1 MPTTIPAA
9 GTLPWRVQDHVLQV
23 ALVHR
28 PRYDDWSWAKGKL
41 DPGEEWAPAAAR
53 ETFEETGLQ
62 VRLGVP
68 LPEARY
74 ILLDKDGRPDDKV
87 VRYWAARV
95 VGGDGKLVN
104 EIDDVAWLD
113 PREAHDRLDYA
124 RDQDQLLALVR
135 WHQTG
140 MLDTWPLVLVRHA
153 RAVARGSWSGA
164 DDTRRPLDRV
174 GTARA
179 EALSAVLGAYRPE
192 KVASSPSL
200 RCVDTVA
207 PYAQQAGVRV
217 RSRRSLSEEGFAED
231 PSRATQRLLKVV
243 AAGRPTVLCS
253 HGPVLP
259 ALVEVLHGLAGD
271 AEPEHRERLEAA
283 GADRLVKGEALVC
296 HVAGVGPS
304 ARVVAVERHL
314 P

>member
-41 DPGEEWAPAAAR
+41 DLGEQWAPAAVR
-53 ETFEETGLQ
+53 ETFEETGLH

-74 ILLDKDGRPDDKV
+74 TLLDKDGRPDDKV

-95 VGGDGKLVN
+95 VGGQGRLVN

-153 RAVARGSWSGA
+153 RAVARGSWSGG
-164 DDTRRPLDRV
+164 DDTQRPLDRA

-179 EALSAVLGAYRPE
+179 TQLADVLGAYGPE
-192 KVASSPSL
+192 RVISSPSL
-200 RCVDTVA
+200 RCVDTLA
-207 PYAQQAGVRV
+207 PFARQRGVRV
-217 RSRRSLSEEGFAED
+217 RTRRGLSEEGYADD
-231 PSRATQRLLKVV
+231 PSRATQRLQKVV
-243 AAGRPTVLCS
+243 AAGRPTVICS

-259 ALVEVLHGLAGD
+259 ALVDVLHGLAGD
-271 AEPEHRERLEAA
+271 AEPEHRQRLEAA
-283 GADRLVKGEALVC
+283 AADKLAKGEALVC
-296 HVAGVGPS
+296 HLVGAGPS
-304 ARVVAVERHL
+304 ARVVAVERQL